1 MSEALVYV
9 VAKAPRP
16 GAVKTRLCP
25 PLRPEQAAALYQG
38 MLLDSI
44 AAAATVPDVRIRAIC
59 PDETDASALA
69 RLLDGTCEVVAQHGA
84 GLGAALEECFAEG
97 LRSASTVLVMSSDN
111 PTLPSGHIAGA
122 IAALATCDVVFGPSD
137 DGGYYLVAARRTFPS
152 LFREMTWSTNQVLA
166 QSLERCTADG
176 LTVHLQ
182 ERWYDVDDRAG
193 LLQLQADLGR
203 TDQHHAVHTRRAF
216 AALGIV
222 GELAGTP

>member
-1 MSEALVYV
+1 LPEALVYV

-25 PLRPEQAAALYQG
+25 PLRPEQAATLYHG

-44 AAAATVPDVRIRAIC
+44 AVAASVPDVHVRAIC

-69 RLLDGTCEVVAQHGA
+69 LLLDGTCEVVAQRGP
-84 GLGAALEECFAEG
+84 GLGAALEECFVEG
-97 LRSASTVLVMSSDN
+97 LRSASTVLVISSDN
-111 PTLPSGHIAGA
+111 PTLPADRISGA
-122 IAALATCDVVFGPSD
+122 IEALATSDVVFGPSD

-152 LFREMTWSTNQVLA
+152 LFREMTWSTDRVLS
-166 QSLERCTADG
+166 QSLERCTAAG

-193 LLQLQADLGR
+193 LLQLQADLGTTGLHR
-203 TDQHHAVHTRRAF
+203 AIHTRRAL
-216 AALGIV
+216 ATLEIQS
-222 GELAGTP
+222 EPAGTL